1 MSKAF
6 NNKKM
11 AAALLNYVDE
21 GVSLQECYE
30 DITMDSPWILGWY
43 NASLE
48 LEKFD
53 EDDQIFEETELNG
66 IFGAIQYV
74 QDYEKD
80 TYGLV
85 STNLSNPEQLAT
97 AVAAIN
103 LDDFIYNLADTLKID
118 RDDEPTKHEANMVVN
133 YLENTYLK

>member
-6 NNKKM
+6 DNKNM
-11 AAALLNYVDE
+11 AAALLDYVDE

-30 DITMDSPWILGWY
+30 DVTMDNPWILGWY
-43 NASLE
+43 NAAQE
-48 LEKFD
+48 LENFD
-53 EDDQIFEETELNG
+53 EDDQIFEETKMNG

-74 QDYEKD
+74 KDYEKD

-85 STNLSNPEQLAT
+85 NTDLSNPEQLAT
-97 AVAAIN
+97 AVASIN
-103 LDDFIYNLADTLKID
+103 LDNFIYDLADTLKID
-118 RDDEPTKHEANMVVN
+118 RDDELTQDEANMVVN

>member
-6 NNKKM
+6 DNKKM
-11 AAALLNYVDE
+11 VAALLDYVDE

-30 DITMDSPWILGWY
+30 DVTMDNPWILGWY
-43 NASLE
+43 NAIRE

-53 EDDQIFEETELNG
+53 EDDQVFEETRMNG

-74 QDYEKD
+74 KDYEKD
-80 TYGLV
+80 EFGEVNTD
-85 STNLSNPEQLAT
+85 LSNPEKLAT
-97 AVAAIN
+97 AVASIN
-103 LDDFIYNLADTLKID
+103 LDNFIYDLADTLKID
-118 RDDEPTKHEANMVVN
+118 RDDELTQDEANMVVN

>member
-11 AAALLNYVDE
+11 ALALLNYVDE
-21 GVSLQECYE
+21 GKSLQSCYE
-30 DITMDSPWILGWY
+30 DVTMDNPWILGVY
-43 NASLE
+43 NAAQE
-48 LEKFD
+48 LEEFD
-53 EDDQIFEETELNG
+53 EDDQVFEETELNG

-85 STNLSNPEQLAT
+85 STDLSNPEQLAT
-97 AVAAIN
+97 AVASIN
-103 LDDFIYNLADTLKID
+103 LDSFIYDLADTLKID
-118 RDDEPTKHEANMVVN
+118 RDDELTKDEANMVVN

>member
-11 AAALLNYVDE
+11 AAALLDYVNE

-30 DITMDSPWILGWY
+30 DTIMDRPWILGWY
-43 NASLE
+43 NAAQE
-48 LEKFD
+48 LEEFD
-53 EDDQIFEETELNG
+53 EDDQVFEETELNG

-85 STNLSNPEQLAT
+85 STDLSNPEQLAT
-97 AVAAIN
+97 AVASIN
-103 LDDFIYNLADTLKID
+103 LDNFTYGLADTLKID
-118 RDDEPTKHEANMVVN
+118 RDDELTKDEANMVVN